1 MAFGNLKQHRAAG
14 CIKCDLAVVVASKG
28 LVWFWQFKTQCF
40 QCLFLLRSNLAI
52 LVFTVKHMA
61 FVDVRRTFI
70 QMQGPIQNVNV
81 FAETLM
87 ELIHKFCGDLKKL
100 FRGSM
105 TFQRSQLID
114 TFFGTGLFA
123 G

>member
-1 MAFGNLKQHRAAG
+1 
-14 CIKCDLAVVVASKG
+14 
-28 LVWFWQFKTQCF
+28 
-40 QCLFLLRSNLAI
+40 
-52 LVFTVKHMA
+52 MA
-61 FVDVRRTFI
+61 FVDVRRAFI

-87 ELIHKFCGDLKKL
+87 ELVHKFCGDLKKL

>member
-1 MAFGNLKQHRAAG
+1 MN
-14 CIKCDLAVVVASKG
+14 CIPLDESDYSKLADGRSLENTYDKG

-40 QCLFLLRSNLAI
+40 QCLFLLRSNLSI
-52 LVFTVKHMA
+52 LIFTVKHMA

-87 ELIHKFCGDLKKL
+87 ELIHKFCGDLKMSVMLKL
-100 FRGSM
+100 VEVYG
-105 TFQRSQLID
+105 
-114 TFFGTGLFA
+114 FGIFTILEVKISRF
-123 G
+123 